1 MDRDDPFSREL
12 RSARDRIAELQRR
25 SGADPAPGDGLLSQ
39 MLAELDVAI
48 EELSVT
54 GEELR
59 EQTDELTATR
69 RALEAERQ
77 RYQELFEA
85 APVAYLVTDPM
96 ARIREANRAAAA
108 LLGVAQGF
116 LPGKP
121 LAAYVDG
128 SDRWGFRTM
137 VNRLCHGEEQ
147 RVAGRPLRL
156 RRRDGEVVS
165 VSVTVEPVRD
175 RDGGLA
181 ALRWLLRGMERDEG
195 GHPAIPVEQAMAQD
209 DARRGH
215 LAALEGLDLATDLDG
230 IVQVVLDAGV
240 RLLGVD
246 GIGLMLADTRGR
258 LCAAG
263 ASDGAVLGFLR
274 AQEHAIKGPCVH
286 AFLLDQTVRAHSLSG
301 DPRWAGLAE
310 AAAVHGVASALATP
324 IGLYG
329 GPVGVCLV
337 VSATPRLAW
346 SEGDMTAA
354 EGYASVLA
362 ALLELAAEAQGGAG
376 PPHRFKEVL
385 VTEQVVVEQAKGAL
399 MARRGIDADAAA
411 LQLAQLARRSGRP
424 LAEVA
429 ASLLRR
435 LAAGPPERG
444 GPGTSRLG

>member
-1 MDRDDPFSREL
+1 MDLDDPFSREL
-12 RSARDRIAELQRR
+12 RSTRDRIADLQRR
-25 SGADPAPGDGLLSQ
+25 SVADPRPGHGLLPEA
-39 MLAELDVAI
+39 LAELDVAL
-48 EELSVT
+48 EELSVA

-59 EQTDELTATR
+59 SQNDELTTTR
-69 RALEAERQ
+69 RALEAERR
-77 RYQELFEA
+77 RYRELFES

-96 ARIREANRAAAA
+96 ARICEANQATAA
-108 LLGVAQGF
+108 LLGVGKGF
-116 LPGKP
+116 LAGKP

-128 SDRWGFRTM
+128 GDRWGFRSM
-137 VNRLCHGEEQ
+137 VNHLGHGEEQ

-156 RRRDGEVVS
+156 RRRDGEVVI
-165 VSVTVEPVRD
+165 VCVTVEPVRD
-175 RDGGLA
+175 HDGGPA

-195 GHPAIPVEQAMAQD
+195 GHPALPVEQAVAQD

-215 LAALEGLDLATDLDG
+215 LAALEGLDPATDLDG

-286 AFLLDQTVRAHSLSG
+286 AFLLEQTVKVRSLSG

-310 AAAVHGVASALATP
+310 AAAVHAVGAALATP
-324 IGLYG
+324 VGLYG

-337 VSATPRLAW
+337 VSATPRVAW
-346 SEGDMTAA
+346 TEGDATAA
-354 EGYASVLA
+354 QGYASVLA

-385 VTEQVVVEQAKGAL
+385 VREQVVVEQAKGAL
-399 MARRGIDADAAA
+399 MARRGIDAAAAA

-435 LAAGPPERG
+435 LGAGPP
-444 GPGTSRLG
+444 

>member
-12 RSARDRIAELQRR
+12 RSARDRIAELRRR
-25 SGADPAPGDGLLSQ
+25 SGADPAPGDGLLPQ
-39 MLAELDVAI
+39 VLAELDVAL

-69 RALEAERQ
+69 GALEAERQ

-85 APVAYLVTDPM
+85 APVAYLVTDPV

-116 LPGKP
+116 LAGKP

-128 SDRWGFRTM
+128 ADRWGFRSM
-137 VNRLCHGEEQ
+137 VNHLGHGEEQ

-156 RRRDGEVVS
+156 RRHGEVVT
-165 VSVTVEPVRD
+165 VVVTVEPVRD

-181 ALRWLLRGMERDEG
+181 ALRWLLRGTEHDDG
-195 GHPAIPVEQAMAQD
+195 AHPAVPVEPAVAQD
-209 DARRGH
+209 SARRGH
-215 LAALEGLDLATDLDG
+215 LAALEGLDPAADLDG
-230 IVQVVLDAGV
+230 TVQVVVDAGV
-240 RLLGVD
+240 RLLDVD
-246 GIGLMLADTRGR
+246 GIGLMLADTGGR

-274 AQEHAIKGPCVH
+274 AQEHATKGPCVH
-286 AFLLDQTVRAHSLSG
+286 AFLLEQTVRADSLSG

-310 AAAVHGVASALATP
+310 AAAVHAVGAALATP

-337 VSATPRLAW
+337 VSATPRMAW
-346 SEGDMTAA
+346 SEGDVTAA
-354 EGYASVLA
+354 EGYATVLA
-362 ALLELAAEAQGGAG
+362 ALLELAAEAQGDAG
-376 PPHRFKEVL
+376 PPHRLKEVL
-385 VTEQVVVEQAKGAL
+385 VREQVVVEQAKGAL
-399 MARRGIDADAAA
+399 MARRGIDAAAAA

-424 LAEVA
+424 LTEVA

-435 LAAGPPERG
+435 LGAGPPERG
-444 GPGTSRLG
+444 GPGSSRLG